1 MIEVHPPEEK
11 IHGVRDFLLH
21 LFTITIGL
29 LIALGL
35 EAAVENLHHRHVVRE
50 ARENIHREIE
60 QNQQAAT
67 KDLDNLKVNSASMEA
82 NIKKVRALRADRHA
96 LDHGEM
102 DFAFSWSSFN
112 QSAWTSARDSGALTY
127 MPTEEVQRYA
137 DLYYEQEIINTQ
149 VVSTFT
155 QETELSAP
163 FSMETGPDKFTPE
176 EIDTLLRGCAVTG
189 VRLYTLHQIVEQLG
203 KSYAEAL
210 KK

>member
-1 MIEVHPPEEK
+1 LEVHPPHEP
-11 IHGVRDFLLH
+11 IHTFRDFLLH
-21 LFTITIGL
+21 IFTITIGL

-35 EAAVENLHHRHVVRE
+35 EAAVENLHHRHIVSE
-50 ARENIHREIE
+50 ARENIRREIE
-60 QNQQAAT
+60 QNQQAVT
-67 KDLDNLKVNSASMEA
+67 KDLDNLKVNSASIDA
-82 NIKKVRALRADRHA
+82 NIKKIRSLRADRHA

-102 DFAFSWSSFN
+102 AFAFSWSSFN

-127 MPTEEVQRYA
+127 MPTGEVQRYA
-137 DLYYEQEIINTQ
+137 DLYDRQEVISAQ
-149 VVSTFT
+149 VISTFT

-203 KSYAEAL
+203 ESYAEAL